1 MDLFIHLPSTISY
14 HSNKEYRDCIRN
26 IFQFSKDNKTYYAG
40 LSKEDIL
47 ENIDEESKDEMEFD
61 IYKMEEG
68 LNILFENTIKDPLF
82 EELYILAA
90 ATMISTNVKIGQT
103 VLFSYDYFHLFY
115 VCLWHFFMKKNKKI
129 EYLPEYQQLFFLIK
143 K

>member
-1 MDLFIHLPSTISY
+1 MDLFVHLPSKISY
-14 HSNKEYRDCIRN
+14 HSNKEYRDCIRH
-26 IFQFSKDNKTYYAG
+26 IFKFSKNNISGYAD
-40 LSKEDIL
+40 LPKEHIL

-68 LNILFENTIKDPLF
+68 LNLLFEKTIGYPLF